1 MSFAAWM
8 LLFGALLLGMVLLGT
23 LLGRMQ
29 LTSAMIYLGI
39 GWVLGPGVLDIF
51 RPDPFSR
58 SELLLRSAELGLAI
72 SLFAVGLRLGVPFF
86 DRLWRL
92 PLRLAFLSLAVMVG
106 LTAIVGVVLLQMPL
120 GAAILLGAILAPTD
134 PVLASSVHTDAGKDP
149 ERVGFSL
156 AAEGALNDAAALPF
170 VILGLAVLRA
180 TGDRAIW
187 HFDWL
192 QWTAVD
198 LIWTPVAGAAI
209 GGSFGAL
216 MGWAVVFLRSRYRQA
231 IGLDAFIGLGLI
243 GVAYGAALYVSASGF
258 LAVLAAGIAFGR
270 GAEQPR
276 RREQAL
282 GGHADVSGH
291 PYEAVAT
298 HSHHASAT
306 MKESVG
312 RFNDQLEKVAEM
324 GLIILVGAMLPFVPL
339 SPLILGAI
347 ALILLLLRPVS
358 VAVAIVGEQLTWRQH
373 IMLGWFGIRGVG
385 SVYYLLY
392 VLSQGVPGD
401 VAALLAGVTLWTV
414 AFSITLHGLSTRAM
428 TTHHVGAP

>member
-198 LIWTPVAGAAI
+198 LIWTPVAGVAI

-216 MGWAVVFLRSRYRQA
+216 MGWAWCFCGA
-231 IGLDAFIGLGLI
+231 GIGRPLAWTPSSDWGS
-243 GVAYGAALYVSASGF
+243 SAS
-258 LAVLAAGIAFGR
+258 LTARHCMCQPPAF
-270 GAEQPR
+270 
-276 RREQAL
+276 
-282 GGHADVSGH
+282 
-291 PYEAVAT
+291 
-298 HSHHASAT
+298 
-306 MKESVG
+306 
-312 RFNDQLEKVAEM
+312 
-324 GLIILVGAMLPFVPL
+324 LPFWLRASRSEGALSSRADGNKPSAGMPTSRDIPMRPL
-339 SPLILGAI
+339 RRTLI
-347 ALILLLLRPVS
+347 
-358 VAVAIVGEQLTWRQH
+358 
-373 IMLGWFGIRGVG
+373 
-385 SVYYLLY
+385 
-392 VLSQGVPGD
+392 
-401 VAALLAGVTLWTV
+401 
-414 AFSITLHGLSTRAM
+414 TRARQ
-428 TTHHVGAP
+428 